1 MITPEDLQPT
11 IETLEGIIN
20 SAAHPDIAIRAVMV
34 ELKPIRNEVKRL
46 KSLVERLNEW
56 LKERDNKWSNLS

>member
-20 SAAHPDIAIRAVMV
+20 SAAHPDIAVRAVMV
-34 ELKPIRNEVKRL
+34 ELKPIRNELIRL
-46 KSLVERLNEW
+46 KSLME
-56 LKERDNKWSNLS
+56 KESEPIQEDTSHGKV

>member
-1 MITPEDLQPT
+1 MITPEDLQLT

-34 ELKPIRNEVKRL
+34 ELKPIRNELIRL
-46 KSLVERLNEW
+46 KSLMERLNEW